1 MKVEVED
8 PERDRLLVLLVEKV
22 DLLVMVQTM
31 VVVLKVLVEV
41 AELKVLQFVKE
52 VEYHFH

>member
-1 MKVEVED
+1 MEVED

-31 VVVLKVLVEV
+31 VVVLKVLVV
-41 AELKVLQFVKE
+41 AAELKVLQFVKE

>member
-31 VVVLKVLVEV
+31 VVVLKVLVV
-41 AELKVLQFVKE
+41 AAELKVLQFVKE